1 MLLKSIAKK
10 AKQSLFL
17 YYNNDD
23 VLMAK
28 KTEKPSNPYK
38 SEPESN
44 LPRPKIPFFYS
55 LIALALIIG
64 VQLAFFWSGSTPE
77 VPYSTFRSLI
87 AENKVESVKLAPE
100 KIMVQLKQ
108 GVTVSVGA
116 AEGDQPSVSAPKS
129 SSKPS
134 NELVVTP
141 VRDDKLIEL
150 LESKGVRYQGVQG
163 NSWIGELLQWII
175 PFGLLLGMYFFV
187 FRRMGGPGSQFM
199 NIGKNKAALYEN
211 FDEHTRITFKDV
223 AGLDEAKAE
232 VMEVVDFLKDP
243 KKYTTLGGKLP
254 KGVLLVGPPGTGKT
268 LLAKAVAGE
277 ADVPFF
283 SLSGSDFVEMFVG
296 VGAARVRD
304 LFKQAKEKAPCI
316 IFIDEIDAVGRSRG
330 KGVMMGANDERENTL
345 NQLLVEMDGF
355 ATDKGVILIAATN
368 RPDVLDSALLRPGRF
383 DRQIMVDKPDLKGRV
398 DILKVH
404 TKSLSLG
411 NDVNLKTLASQTPG
425 FAGAEIANAANEA
438 ALLASRRNKQTID
451 MKDFEDAIERVVAG
465 LEKKNKVI
473 NPRERQIVAYH
484 EAGHAIVSWMMVEND
499 PVQKISIVPRGMS
512 ALGYTMNI
520 PLEDRY
526 LMTRRELFA
535 RICGLLGGRIA
546 EQVIFGEIST
556 GAQNDLEKVTSI
568 AYNMVMVYGMSEKL
582 GNISF
587 YDSHNSGYG
596 MEKKYGEE
604 TARLIDQEVRHIIE
618 EARVAVLELLAEHR
632 DKLERLASELL
643 QKEMLQQSQIEEI
656 LGKRPGGNL
665 FPSSYDDVEEVE
677 VDAAPSVT
685 CEAAVVE
692 NGTAVS
698 ATTDKAKSQLSPC
711 EQKALEEAVA
721 RIQRA
726 REQREAQQQQQ
737 NPPSEV

>member
-1 MLLKSIAKK
+1 
-10 AKQSLFL
+10 
-17 YYNNDD
+17 
-23 VLMAK
+23 MAK
-28 KTEKPSNPYK
+28 KTLKPSNPYK
-38 SEPESN
+38 NEPEN
-44 LPRPKIPFFYS
+44 NTPRPKFPIMYYVVVVVL
-55 LIALALIIG
+55 LIGI
-64 VQLAFFWSGSTPE
+64 QLAFFWSGSTQE
-77 VPYSTFRSLI
+77 IPYSTFRKLI
-87 AENKVESVKLAPE
+87 AENKIESVKIAQERIYIKVKPGS
-100 KIMVQLKQ
+100 IS
-108 GVTVSVGA
+108 GV
-116 AEGDQPSVSAPKS
+116 APKEQTKDGPGTFFPAS
-129 SSKPS
+129 
-134 NELVVTP
+134 TP
-141 VRDDKLIEL
+141 KQDEIYVNTVRDETLIQL
-150 LESKGVRYQGVQG
+150 LESKGIKYQGVP
-163 NSWIGELLQWII
+163 SSTWISELLQWIL
-175 PFGLLLGMYFFV
+175 PFGLLIGIYFFV

-199 NIGKNKAALYEN
+199 NISKNKAALYEN
-211 FDEHTRITFKDV
+211 LDEHTRITFKDV

-283 SLSGSDFVEMFVG
+283 SISGSDFVEMFVG

-330 KGVMMGANDERENTL
+330 KGAMMGANDERENTL

-383 DRQIMVDKPDLKGRV
+383 DRQIMVDKPDLKGRI
-398 DILKVH
+398 DIFKVH
-404 TKSLSLG
+404 TKALSLSK
-411 NDVNLKTLASQTPG
+411 DVNLKALASQTPG

-438 ALLASRRNKQTID
+438 ALLASRRNKLSIE

-473 NPRERQIVAYH
+473 NPREKQIVAYH
-484 EAGHAIVSWMMVEND
+484 EAGHAIISWMMPEND

-526 LMTRRELFA
+526 LMTKSELLA

-546 EQVIFGEIST
+546 EEIIFNEIST

-582 GNISF
+582 GNLSF
-587 YDSHNSGYG
+587 FESNNPYYG
-596 MEKKYGEE
+596 SPGIDKKYGEE
-604 TARLIDQEVRHIIE
+604 TARLIDREVMSIVETSRRKVMDLLTLNRE
-618 EARVAVLELLAEHR
+618 KLEKLANELL
-632 DKLERLASELL
+632 L
-643 QKEMLQQSQIEEI
+643 KEMLQYTQIEEI
-656 LGKRPGGNL
+656 LGKRPESL
-665 FPSSYDDVEEVE
+665 FPVHIEEE
-677 VDAAPSVT
+677 NED
-685 CEAAVVE
+685 VVE
-692 NGTAVS
+692 NNGQGFKNTIS
-698 ATTDKAKSQLSPC
+698 KDNSDKLTDT
-711 EQKALEEAVA
+711 EQAELEEAVA
-721 RIQRA
+721 RL
-726 REQREAQQQQQ
+726 REVRNIPE
-737 NPPSEV
+737 N